1 MVAHSDP
8 VACYGGIDPDP
19 LVMQVIPDILSVIF
33 EGGFDRK
40 EFKQAGCLRCDGMAD
55 FVDAGL
61 AGDVVDE
68 FKFHGAQDGLLEH
81 LCLIDNV
88 LVFVC
93 HEKSLFQDLFV
104 PAGQN
109 VLLMDSESSCFYIKS
124 TDNAGMPL
132 PLRIFDYTERK
143 QETNAIFQNSENNA
157 QTEFIAREEFEK
169 KFGEIETELRKLKTM
184 TKEKKNV
191 KSSV

>member
-1 MVAHSDP
+1 MAYNNYMFP
-8 VACYGGIDPDP
+8 VGYQPTYFPQTPTLNAQQNPQQQQNTSNGIQW
-19 LVMQVIPDILSVIF
+19 VQG
-33 EGGFDRK
+33 E
-40 EFKQAGCLRCDGMAD
+40 AA
-55 FVDAGL
+55 A
-61 AGDVVDE
+61 
-68 FKFHGAQDGLLEH
+68 
-81 LCLIDNV
+81 
-88 LVFVC
+88 
-93 HEKSLFQDLFV
+93 KSFFV

>member
-93 HEKSLFQDLFV
+93 HEKSLFQDLFF
-104 PAGQN
+104 
-109 VLLMDSESSCFYIKS
+109 L
-124 TDNAGMPL
+124 
-132 PLRIFDYTERK
+132 
-143 QETNAIFQNSENNA
+143 
-157 QTEFIAREEFEK
+157 
-169 KFGEIETELRKLKTM
+169 
-184 TKEKKNV
+184 
-191 KSSV
+191 